1 MPIAKWHSEKH
12 PNRKMAQN
20 DRITE
25 IVSPKAQE
33 QVIQLDANLRKI
45 LATYNELAKES
56 QKIVSVKQGNDIL
69 KKRIQTDQEAIKTS
83 KLLAQQKKAEADA
96 EAARQRAIK
105 AGITTENAKERAQ
118 RKSIGTGNTNL
129 QQIRSLNSFYQQ
141 QSRLLNKLRDDY
153 KSLEAKK
160 QLGIKLTQKETV
172 EYRRLSVQV
181 RALDSALKRTD
192 AAAGQ
197 FQRNVG
203 NYAKGT
209 RLLVGSLRSLAGAF
223 GFTSGI
229 YIFAGALSNA
239 FKRVRDFDKSMQ
251 NLAGI
256 MRTTR
261 SEVSDLE
268 QEIIRVASTSI
279 KTSREVAELAEN
291 LVTLGKTKEEIKT
304 LLEPVNN
311 LAIGLETTSGE
322 AAEFL
327 IQVLNAFGEGS
338 DQASKYA
345 DIIAGIRTSTSL
357 DFQKMRDSF
366 QYILPVS
373 RLLNKD
379 LEYTG
384 ALLGVVAD
392 SGIKAEQAGRLLA
405 SAQLRLSKSG
415 ATLQDGLDSIN
426 NAIKEGRTETEVLAV
441 ATDVFGVN
449 AAKVGATLAVA
460 ADKVD
465 VYDKRI
471 RSSGGALKDLTDEQL
486 KSLDAQIKILD
497 STWERL
503 ILTIENGEGKYA
515 RFFKGVTL
523 GLTGWLE
530 EITAIE
536 EAENNI
542 IKALNK
548 STEESIRKLEK
559 QRESAELTAEEY
571 EKITQEIVELEDKL
585 GKKPEGTFTDG
596 LINFTKIA
604 TLGLVDMKTSYEE
617 LNDEQRE
624 FDRLYNTLGPNTTFE
639 YLKGQIDK
647 LSDALRN
654 NNDLTDDQRKIYFEQ
669 IQRIEELYNSNRRYR
684 NELIAQ
690 ANEIVEVTGH
700 FENYGRKLETL
711 TNEQL
716 KDFIDQNKGLLKSIQ
731 DINDEFEGEEF
742 TSLDS
747 LNEKLKALKE
757 RYSAIDIESDEF
769 QDIKDEI
776 EKLEAF
782 IANLTEKNRKDT
794 IKILEGTV
802 AAYQKEI
809 RELEKLRDTTAKTNE
824 EYEEFN
830 DQIFDIEQ
838 KIKLLTEGIDE
849 LNKVQETFQ
858 RGIIATSENPFG
870 EITVPDYTEINQ
882 GLTNELIKQEEKKNA
897 VLNSLRRGQIVEFER
912 FTNEETKILEDAL
925 DQQLQLRERAQQAA
939 EDLVFGGI
947 QAIFDA
953 RVQSVDDELDELN
966 DYYDTILDRENL
978 TQEER
983 QRIQRQKEI
992 EEDKLKKKREEREK
1006 QAFLV
1011 QQGIAIAQIAID
1023 LAKTIAAINLTAA
1036 VLDSISFGTAGTP
1049 YRAANIP
1056 IAITTA
1062 ALQTGLVLAQTI
1074 PQFFKG
1080 KEASDNYQGLATV
1093 NELPGQREVKIDK
1106 YGGVTAYKAGMQFDY
1121 IKSDDIIIPSMS
1133 QFNREVKDPDSDVF
1147 KRLSNRI
1154 HQETEERT
1162 NLITINQTIDP
1173 TGIEMAVERAM
1184 MKYAKRPVNA
1194 KVKVELPDNYTQY

>member
-1 MPIAKWHSEKH
+1 
-12 PNRKMAQN
+12 MAQN

-251 NLAGI
+251 NLAGVL
-256 MRTTR
+256 RTTR
-261 SEVSDLE
+261 GEISDVE
-268 QEIIRVASTSI
+268 DEIIRVAGASI
-279 KTSREVAELAEN
+279 KTSREVAGLAES
-291 LVTLGKTKEEIKT
+291 LATLGLRGQDLINLIKPAND
-304 LLEPVNN
+304 LSIAL
-311 LAIGLETTSGE
+311 GTSSDE

-327 IQVLNAFGEGS
+327 VQNLNAFGASS
-338 DQASKYA
+338 DEAAKYA
-345 DIIAGIRTSTSL
+345 DTIATIRTSTSL
-357 DFQKMRDSF
+357 DFQRMRDSF
-366 QYILPVS
+366 QYLAPISRILGE
-373 RLLNKD
+373 D
-379 LEYTG
+379 IAYTG
-384 ALLGVVAD
+384 GVIGLLSDNGL
-392 SGIKAEQAGRLLA
+392 KAEQAARLLGT
-405 SAQLRLSKSG
+405 AQQKL
-415 ATLQDGLDSIN
+415 A
-426 NAIKEGRTETEVLAV
+426 KEGLSLTDALNQINEAQANGAEGLELLSLASNL
-441 ATDVFGVN
+441 FGKQ
-449 AAKVGATLAVA
+449 AAKVGVLLATNQKEIQRY
-460 ADKVD
+460 ADT
-465 VYDKRI
+465 I
-471 RSSGGALKDLTDEQL
+471 RNSSGALDDLVNEQL

-523 GLTGWLE
+523 GITGYLEELTEVEEAQSKVFDSTGAEGGGFVDGFNRSLVLLTGGLV
-530 EITAIE
+530 
-536 EAENNI
+536 NI
-542 IKALNK
+542 N
-548 STEESIRKLEK
+548 TE
-559 QRESAELTAEEY
+559 Y
-571 EKITQEIVELEDKL
+571 DKL
-585 GKKPEGTFTDG
+585 VEQ
-596 LINFTKIA
+596 
-604 TLGLVDMKTSYEE
+604 
-617 LNDEQRE
+617 QRE
-624 FDRLYNTLGPNTTFE
+624 FNRLYNTLGPNTTFSF
-639 YLKGQIDK
+639 LKDEMDRLNTEI
-647 LSDALRN
+647 RE
-654 NNDLTDDQRKIYFEQ
+654 NNDLTDEQKKLYFSQ
-669 IQRIEELYNSNRRYR
+669 VQRIEELYNANRKTR
-684 NELIAQ
+684 NELEEQ
-690 ANEIVEVTGH
+690 AYQIVKLSGH
-700 FENYGRKLETL
+700 FEDFGSKIDVL

-716 KDFIDQNKGLLKSIQ
+716 KDFINQNKGLLKSIQ

-769 QDIKDEI
+769 QTIKKEI
-776 EKLEAF
+776 EDLEAF
-782 IANLTEKNRKDT
+782 IASLTEKNRKDT

-809 RELEKLRDTTAKTNE
+809 SELEKLRDTTAKTNE

-870 EITVPDYTEINQ
+870 AITVPDYTEINQ

-912 FTNEETKILEDAL
+912 FTDEETKILEDAL
-925 DQQLQLRERAQQAA
+925 DLQLQLRERAQQAA

-1154 HQETEERT
+1154 HQETAERVQMVT
-1162 NLITINQTIDP
+1162 VQVAPSSISTE
-1173 TGIEMAVERAM
+1173 GIRKEIRNGIKQGFKGIKPP
-1184 MKYAKRPVNA
+1184 KY
-1194 KVKVELPDNYTQY
+1194 PDNYTQY